1 MKKLKV
7 KSILAALLACAML
20 AGCSSTPG
28 SSGSSTPES
37 KPADESKTSS
47 TASEDVSSEG
57 GEPAEDGIV
66 FDEKGRFVKYD
77 PPITLSTNVIVSSSD
92 SFHEGCDIQN
102 NGWTQWMEEKLGIK
116 WEMKYIS
123 PDDESNSQKL
133 DLAFASDD
141 LPDVISSASVSQIT
155 KYAQAG
161 KMTALDEYIE
171 KAPAI
176 VRYYVDDAVRLTQ
189 GAFFAP
195 FTVNGKVY
203 AMPMGNESIEVATSN
218 FLRTDILKELN
229 MDVPE
234 TISDLDALFAAYHEK
249 YPQGRA
255 IAMDKGMG
263 GIDVVAS
270 AYGAAKDAWIEKDG
284 KLEYSYIQPEMKQT
298 LAKMAEYYQK
308 GYIDPEFIV
317 KDGDKLNEDVINGNV
332 LIYNGPW
339 WCIATPMT
347 PMWNNLPEAT
357 TVGAPFIKGDDGT
370 CTVTRSTWWTNN
382 RAITA
387 KCENP
392 EAVFYLFGDN
402 LDSYNRNVQQL
413 RDTLKEEYDYEF
425 KYPVTEVLEAT
436 NAEQVA
442 KDHPNI
448 GQPIQL
454 YLYEYPEELEG
465 CGYMNDFYTLPNFWL
480 GFSGKFVSV
489 ANLDFETMTEALK
502 TGDESV
508 MTPYAKSMYTEWNAT
523 QPNMLKTFSGI
534 YDYWAELLDGKDGIL
549 QVNKFAGGSTP
560 TMTEKGAYLDK
571 LREETFAQIIMGAQP
586 IDSFDKYVED
596 WYANGGTEIT
606 QEVNDWY
613 ASTK

>member
-1 MKKLKV
+1 MKKFRF
-7 KSILAALLACAML
+7 KSIVAALLACSML
-20 AGCSSTPG
+20 AGCTG
-28 SSGSSTPES
+28 AGTDSGSSSSFQSSE
-37 KPADESKTSS
+37 TS
-47 TASEDVSSEG
+47 AVSSETSSGTDEQDAG
-57 GEPAEDGIV
+57 GANEDGIV
-66 FDEKGRFVKYD
+66 FDEQGHFIKYD
-77 PPITLSTNVIVSSSD
+77 PPITLSTNVIVSSTD

-123 PDDESNSQKL
+123 PDGDSNQQKL

-141 LPDVISSASVSQIT
+141 LPDVISNVSVSQIT
-155 KYAQAG
+155 KFAQAG
-161 KMTALDEYIE
+161 KLTALDEYIE
-171 KAPAI
+171 TAPAI
-176 VRYYVDDAVRLTQ
+176 VRYYVDDAVNLTQ
-189 GAFFAP
+189 GAFFSP
-195 FTVNGKVY
+195 FTVNGKKY

-229 MDVPE
+229 MEIPE

-284 KLEYSYIQPEMKQT
+284 KLEYSYIQPEMKAT
-298 LAKMAEYYQK
+298 LAKMAEYYEK

-317 KDGDKLNEDVINGNV
+317 KDGDKVNEDVINGNV
-332 LIYNGPW
+332 LIYAGPW
-339 WCIATPMT
+339 YAIATPMT
-347 PMWNNLPEAT
+347 PMWNNLPDAT
-357 TVGAPFIKGDDGT
+357 TQGVPFIKGDDGT
-370 CTVTRSTWWTNN
+370 CTVTRNTWWTNC
-382 RAITA
+382 RAITS

-413 RDTLKEEYDYEF
+413 RDTLKDEYDYEF

-436 NAEQVA
+436 NVEQVA

-465 CGYMNDFYTLPNFWL
+465 CGYMNDFYTLQNFWL

-489 ANLDFETMTEALK
+489 ANLDFETMTEALE

-523 QPNMLKTFSGI
+523 HPNMLKTFAGI
-534 YDYWAELLDGKDGIL
+534 YEYWDELLDGKDDIL
-549 QVNKFAGGSTP
+549 QVNKFAGAATP
-560 TMTEKGAYLDK
+560 TMTEKNTYLDK
-571 LREETFAQIIMGAQP
+571 LREETFAQIIMGAKP
-586 IDSFDKYVED
+586 IDEFDTYVAQ

-613 ASTK
+613 SSTK

>member
-1 MKKLKV
+1 MKKLK
-7 KSILAALLACAML
+7 SLLAILLVCALL
-20 AGCSSTPG
+20 AGCSNAAAP
-28 SSGSSTPES
+28 SSSQAPES
-37 KPADESKTSS
+37 APSSSAGTS
-47 TASEDVSSEG
+47 EPVSSETG
-57 GEPAEDGIV
+57 GNTATDGIV
-66 FDEKGRFVKYD
+66 FDEQGHFVKYD
-77 PPITLSTNVIVSSSD
+77 PPITLSTNVIVSTAD

-102 NGWTQWMEEKLGIK
+102 NGWTKWQEEKLGIK

-123 PDDESNSQKL
+123 PDGESNTQKL

-141 LPDVISSASVSQIT
+141 LPDVISNVSVSQIT
-155 KYAQAG
+155 KFAQAG
-161 KMTALDEYIE
+161 KLTALDEYIE

-176 VRYYVDDAVRLTQ
+176 VKYYVDDAVAQTQ
-189 GAFFAP
+189 GAFFSP
-195 FTVNGKVY
+195 FTVGGKKY

-218 FLRTDILKELN
+218 FTRTDIIKELGKEI
-229 MDVPE
+229 PE
-234 TISDLDALFAAYHEK
+234 TISELDALFAAYHEK

-255 IAMDKGMG
+255 IALDKGMG

-270 AYGAAKDAWIEKDG
+270 AYGASRDSWVEKDG
-284 KLEYSYIQPEMKQT
+284 KLEFSNIQPEMKQT

-308 GYIDPEFIV
+308 GYLDPEFIV
-317 KDGDKLNEDVINGNV
+317 KDSEKVNEDVVNGNV
-332 LIYNGPW
+332 LIYAGPW

-357 TVGAPFIKGDDGT
+357 TEGLPFIKGDDGT
-370 CTVTRSTWWTNN
+370 CTVTRNTWWTNC
-382 RAITA
+382 RAITS
-387 KCENP
+387 KCEKP

-425 KYPVTEVLEAT
+425 KYPVTEVLEPT
-436 NAEQVA
+436 NADQVA
-442 KDHPNI
+442 EEHPNI

-465 CGYMNDFYTLPNFWL
+465 CGYMNDYYTLQNFWL

-508 MTPYAKSMYTEWNAT
+508 MTPYAQSMYSEWNAT
-523 QPNMLKTFSGI
+523 QPNMLTTFSGI
-534 YDYWAELLDGKDGIL
+534 YDYWKEVLDGKDGIL
-549 QVNKFAGGSTP
+549 QVNKFAGASTP

-571 LREETFAQIIMGAQP
+571 LRDETFSQIIMGTSP
-586 IDSFDKYVED
+586 IDAFDTYVEN

-613 ASTK
+613 ESTK